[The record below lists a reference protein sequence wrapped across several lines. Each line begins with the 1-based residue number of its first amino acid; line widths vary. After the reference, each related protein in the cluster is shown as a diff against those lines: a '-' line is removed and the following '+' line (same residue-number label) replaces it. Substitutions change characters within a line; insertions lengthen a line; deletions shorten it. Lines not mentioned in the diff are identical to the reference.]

1 MIKKTSKLFIRC
13 EVDNRERVI
22 CVFDVNVT
30 NEQMIEVIS
39 KYLEEH
45 EMDEDDE
52 YAPIKSKEDC
62 NEYAK
67 RIVEGETIDFDIDI
81 YFLEVD
87 VLTYTNREF
96 KF

>member
-52 YAPIKSKEDC
+52 YAPIKSKEEC
-62 NEYAK
+62 VEYAQ
-67 RIVEGETIDFDIDI
+67 RIVDGETIDFDIDI